1 MTIVNMEKSVV
12 FLVIVGGLLA
22 TGIILS
28 FYGAQ
33 LTTQDLISN
42 EGIVSLGESFEIQA
56 ELDPTKSKTGVFVIQ
71 ILDFKDNEITA
82 KISDPLDYE
91 ILSKSFDKGSIEE
104 RFEIA
109 SEGTYKLIIENSSSS
124 MVNSRTIILKDI
136 ESIDKRIKGVEKLA
150 KSGDKDAKSEFELL
164 MKISDYLNKGNL
176 IIDLELSDIERKNLK
191 SFSLLTAKPMVF
203 IANISDDDLVNQT
216 NQYGHQ

>member
-1 MTIVNMEKSVV
+1 MEKSVV

-33 LTTQDLISN
+33 LTTQDLIAN
-42 EGIVSLGESFEIQA
+42 EGIVRLGESFEIQA
-56 ELDPTKSKTGVFVIQ
+56 ELDPIKSETGVFVIQ

-109 SEGTYKLIIENSSSS
+109 SKGTYKLIIENSSPE
-124 MVNSRTIILKDI
+124 DI
-136 ESIDKRIKGVEKLA
+136 QIMTVIGHMP
-150 KSGDKDAKSEFELL
+150 DKDTLSVGITGFFLL
-164 MKISDYLNKGNL
+164 LVGLVGIVGVGIYVIRTK
-176 IIDLELSDIERKNLK
+176 RKEKFN
-191 SFSLLTAKPMVF
+191 
-203 IANISDDDLVNQT
+203 
-216 NQYGHQ
+216 

>member
-1 MTIVNMEKSVV
+1 MEKSVV

-33 LTTQDLISN
+33 LTTQDLIVN
-42 EGIVSLGESFEIQA
+42 EGIVGLGESFEIQA
-56 ELDPTKSKTGVFVIQ
+56 ELDPTKSETGVFVIQ

-91 ILSKSFDKGSIEE
+91 ILSKSFDKDSIEE

-109 SEGTYKLIIENSSSS
+109 SEGTYKLIIENLSPEDIQIMAVIGHMPDKGTLS
-124 MVNSRTIILKDI
+124 VGIIGFFILIVGLVGIVGVGIYVIRT
-136 ESIDKRIKGVEKLA
+136 KRKEK
-150 KSGDKDAKSEFELL
+150 F
-164 MKISDYLNKGNL
+164 N
-176 IIDLELSDIERKNLK
+176 
-191 SFSLLTAKPMVF
+191 
-203 IANISDDDLVNQT
+203 
-216 NQYGHQ
+216 

>member
-1 MTIVNMEKSVV
+1 MEKSVV

-33 LTTQDLISN
+33 LTTQDLIVN

-56 ELDPTKSKTGVFVIQ
+56 ELDPTKSETGVFVIQ

-91 ILSKSFDKGSIEE
+91 ILSKSFDKDSIEE

-109 SEGTYKLIIENSSSS
+109 SKGTYKLIIENLSPEDIQIMAVIGHMPDKGTLS
-124 MVNSRTIILKDI
+124 VGITGFFILIVGLVGIVGVGIYVIRT
-136 ESIDKRIKGVEKLA
+136 KRKEK
-150 KSGDKDAKSEFELL
+150 F
-164 MKISDYLNKGNL
+164 N
-176 IIDLELSDIERKNLK
+176 
-191 SFSLLTAKPMVF
+191 
-203 IANISDDDLVNQT
+203 
-216 NQYGHQ
+216 

>member
-1 MTIVNMEKSVV
+1 MTIVNMEKSVI

-33 LTTQDLISN
+33 LTTQNLIVN
-42 EGIVSLGESFEIQA
+42 EGIVGLGESFEIQA
-56 ELDPTKSKTGVFVIQ
+56 ELDPTKSETGVFVIQ

-91 ILSKSFDKGSIEE
+91 ILSKSFDKDSIEE

-109 SEGTYKLIIENSSSS
+109 SKGTYKLIIENSSSEDIQIMAVIGYMPDKGTLS
-124 MVNSRTIILKDI
+124 VGIIGFFILIVGLVGIVGVGIYVIRT
-136 ESIDKRIKGVEKLA
+136 KRKEK
-150 KSGDKDAKSEFELL
+150 F
-164 MKISDYLNKGNL
+164 N
-176 IIDLELSDIERKNLK
+176 
-191 SFSLLTAKPMVF
+191 
-203 IANISDDDLVNQT
+203 
-216 NQYGHQ
+216 

>member
-33 LTTQDLISN
+33 LTTQDLIAN

-56 ELDPTKSKTGVFVIQ
+56 ELDPTKSETGVFVIQ

-109 SEGTYKLIIENSSSS
+109 SEGTYKLIIENLSPEDIQIMTLIGHMPDEDTLS
-124 MVNSRTIILKDI
+124 VGIAGFFILIVGLVGIVGVGIYVIRT
-136 ESIDKRIKGVEKLA
+136 KRKEK
-150 KSGDKDAKSEFELL
+150 F
-164 MKISDYLNKGNL
+164 N
-176 IIDLELSDIERKNLK
+176 
-191 SFSLLTAKPMVF
+191 
-203 IANISDDDLVNQT
+203 
-216 NQYGHQ
+216 

>member
-1 MTIVNMEKSVV
+1 MEKSVV

-33 LTTQDLISN
+33 LTTQDLIAI

-56 ELDPTKSKTGVFVIQ
+56 ELDPTKSETGVFVIQ

-109 SEGTYKLIIENSSSS
+109 SKGTYKLIIENLSQEDIQIMTVIGHMPDKGTLS
-124 MVNSRTIILKDI
+124 VGITGFFILIVGLVGIVGVGIYVIRT
-136 ESIDKRIKGVEKLA
+136 KRKEK
-150 KSGDKDAKSEFELL
+150 F
-164 MKISDYLNKGNL
+164 N
-176 IIDLELSDIERKNLK
+176 
-191 SFSLLTAKPMVF
+191 
-203 IANISDDDLVNQT
+203 
-216 NQYGHQ
+216 

>member
-1 MTIVNMEKSVV
+1 MEKSVV

-56 ELDPTKSKTGVFVIQ
+56 ELDPTKSETGVFVIQ
-71 ILDFKDNEITA
+71 VLDFKDNEITA

-109 SEGTYKLIIENSSSS
+109 SKGTYKLIIENSSPE
-124 MVNSRTIILKDI
+124 DI
-136 ESIDKRIKGVEKLA
+136 QIMTVIGHMP
-150 KSGDKDAKSEFELL
+150 DKDTLSVGIAGFF
-164 MKISDYLNKGNL
+164 IL
-176 IIDLELSDIERKNLK
+176 IVGLVGIVGVGIYVIRTKRKEKFN
-191 SFSLLTAKPMVF
+191 
-203 IANISDDDLVNQT
+203 
-216 NQYGHQ
+216 

>member
-1 MTIVNMEKSVV
+1 MEKSVV

-33 LTTQDLISN
+33 LTTQDLIVN

-56 ELDPTKSKTGVFVIQ
+56 ELDPTKSETGVFVIQ

-91 ILSKSFDKGSIEE
+91 ILSKSFDKDSIEE

-109 SEGTYKLIIENSSSS
+109 SKGTYKLIIENLSSEDIQIMAVIGHMPDKGTLS
-124 MVNSRTIILKDI
+124 VGITGFFILIVGLVGIVGVGIYVIRT
-136 ESIDKRIKGVEKLA
+136 KRKEK
-150 KSGDKDAKSEFELL
+150 F
-164 MKISDYLNKGNL
+164 N
-176 IIDLELSDIERKNLK
+176 
-191 SFSLLTAKPMVF
+191 
-203 IANISDDDLVNQT
+203 
-216 NQYGHQ
+216 